1 AFRAGDDQPGRARAV
16 VLSHRLWASR
26 FGSDRG
32 LIGRTIRIDGEPHTV
47 VGVMA
52 AGGPF
57 DRTYI
62 QLWLPLRFEPEQM
75 NRTSHWLI
83 SLTGG
88 ALARL
93 APGITVERARAELEA
108 IAARLSETYP
118 GSNKGWSVV
127 VRPYAEIVVGRD
139 LQRSLYLLSGAVGL
153 ILLIACVNVANV

>member
-1 AFRAGDDQPGRARAV
+1 
-16 VLSHRLWASR
+16 
-26 FGSDRG
+26 
-32 LIGRTIRIDGEPHTV
+32 
-47 VGVMA
+47 
-52 AGGPF
+52 
-57 DRTYI
+57 
-62 QLWLPLRFEPEQM
+62 PLRFEPEQM

-93 APGITVERARAELEA
+93 APGVTVERARAELEA

-127 VRPYAEIVVGRD
+127 VRPYAEIVVGGD

-153 ILLIACVNVANV
+153 ILLIACVNVANVMLASAVAREREIATRLALGAARARLVRQFLTESLLLSVGGGALGIAVAYPAMALLEKAFTALPL